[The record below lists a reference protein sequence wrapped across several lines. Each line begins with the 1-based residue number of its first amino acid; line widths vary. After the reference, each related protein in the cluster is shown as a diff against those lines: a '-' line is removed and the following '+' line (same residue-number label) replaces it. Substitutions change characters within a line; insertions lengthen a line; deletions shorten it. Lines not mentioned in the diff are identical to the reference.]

1 LKGCF
6 QACLLRAAAKQ
17 ETNGKQEGEMSYSEI
32 VSIVNEISRWAVL
45 VSLVYVALQTRLSV
59 RHMRAQ
65 IQQGTA
71 ARTITILLGWLDPA
85 AISVWIEGNGG
96 TATPELIKQRQFH
109 YHCGIA
115 MIAMEDYFT
124 QHELGL
130 LSHEQFARGSETFR
144 SRMREPGLR
153 AYWLKQREAM
163 IKSAPS
169 YCAFIDSLC
178 TGATEEIR

>member
-1 LKGCF
+1 
-6 QACLLRAAAKQ
+6 
-17 ETNGKQEGEMSYSEI
+17 
-32 VSIVNEISRWAVL
+32 
-45 VSLVYVALQTRLSV
+45 
-59 RHMRAQ
+59 
-65 IQQGTA
+65 
-71 ARTITILLGWLDPA
+71 LDPA

-153 AYWLKQREAM
+153 AYWLKQREVM

-178 TGATEEIR
+178 TGPTEEIR